1 MNTKPARLLSS
12 HLALRWPHKYPPP
25 RQQQPAGRH
34 LCHWERRGRPASRRV
49 RLARS
54 TYVSSTD
61 YKIKWF
67 KNVTCRVLH
76 QQWAERRGEDEKQLE
91 SVPRK
96 IPGGVGDL

>member
-1 MNTKPARLLSS
+1 M
-12 HLALRWPHKYPPP
+12 
-25 RQQQPAGRH
+25 
-34 LCHWERRGRPASRRV
+34 